1 MHPSTNTMLIIIV
14 TGVVLMLVG
23 FGLRDRNIGMGLMG
37 IGLITAI
44 GTIIYK
50 AYITFY

>member
-1 MHPSTNTMLIIIV
+1 MHPSANTMLIIIV
-14 TGVVLMLVG
+14 TGVALMLLG

>member
-1 MHPSTNTMLIIIV
+1 MHENTNTMLIIIV
-14 TGVVLMLVG
+14 TGVAMMLIG

-37 IGLITAI
+37 LGLITAI
-44 GTIIYK
+44 GSIIYK

>member
-1 MHPSTNTMLIIIV
+1 MRL
-14 TGVVLMLVG
+14 G